1 MERTDLDYGL
11 NERINE
17 AIDEHSWREKMKQL
31 MNIHG
36 EKNVQREKCSA
47 PMASNRRR
55 NLLSLKRGR
64 YAGFFSIKFL
74 LFFVCR
80 KGRNK
85 ICYIRHIFSVFLKI
99 TPKLGRILLRS
110 LDGFYSEV
118 WTGFTPK
125 FGRVSLRSLDGIY
138 SEVWTEW
145 GRSYTES
152 AEVFSTRIARM
163 ERTVFETL
171 MFKKCFTKCR

>member
-1 MERTDLDYGL
+1 
-11 NERINE
+11 
-17 AIDEHSWREKMKQL
+17 
-31 MNIHG
+31 MNING

-99 TPKLGRILLRS
+99 TPK
-110 LDGFYSEV
+110 
-118 WTGFTPK
+118 
-125 FGRVSLRSLDGIY
+125 FGRVSLRSLDEFY
-138 SEVWTEW
+138 SEVWTGW
-145 GRSYTES
+145 GRSYAES
-152 AEVFSTRIARM
+152 AEVFSTQIARM

-171 MFKKCFTKCR
+171 MFKNYFTKCR

>member
-1 MERTDLDYGL
+1 MERTVQDLMRKL
-11 NERINE
+11 
-17 AIDEHSWREKMKQL
+17 MKRL
-31 MNIHG
+31 MNING

-74 LFFVCR
+74 LFFVCC

-99 TPKLGRILLRS
+99 TPKFGRVLLRS
-110 LDGFYSEV
+110 LDEIYSEV

-125 FGRVSLRSLDGIY
+125 FGRNGEGLTQNLLKFSAHESH
-138 SEVWTEW
+138 EW
-145 GRSYTES
+145 SKQC
-152 AEVFSTRIARM
+152 
-163 ERTVFETL
+163 L
-171 MFKKCFTKCR
+171 KH

>member
-1 MERTDLDYGL
+1 M
-11 NERINE
+11 NING
-17 AIDEHSWREKMKQL
+17 EKKKQL
-31 MNIHG
+31 MNINGEKKKQLMNING

-64 YAGFFSIKFL
+64 QAGFFSIKFL

-85 ICYIRHIFSVFLKI
+85 ICYIRHIFSVFLKF
-99 TPKLGRILLRS
+99 TPKFGRDLLRS
-110 LDGFYSEV
+110 LDGIYSEV

-125 FGRVSLRSLDGIY
+125 FGRNGEGLTQNLLKFSAHESH
-138 SEVWTEW
+138 EW
-145 GRSYTES
+145 REQC
-152 AEVFSTRIARM
+152 
-163 ERTVFETL
+163 L
-171 MFKKCFTKCR
+171 KH

>member
-1 MERTDLDYGL
+1 MPLILFERMERTIQDLM
-11 NERINE
+11 
-17 AIDEHSWREKMKQL
+17 RELMKQL

-47 PMASNRRR
+47 PMSSNRRR

-99 TPKLGRILLRS
+99 TPKFGRVLLRS

-125 FGRVSLRSLDGIY
+125 FGRDLLRSLDGFY
-138 SEVWTEW
+138 SEVWTGWEGLTQNLLKFSERKSHEW
-145 GRSYTES
+145 SEPC
-152 AEVFSTRIARM
+152 
-163 ERTVFETL
+163 L
-171 MFKKCFTKCR
+171 KH

>member
-1 MERTDLDYGL
+1 
-11 NERINE
+11 
-17 AIDEHSWREKMKQL
+17 MKQL
-31 MNIHG
+31 MNING

-99 TPKLGRILLRS
+99 TPK
-110 LDGFYSEV
+110 
-118 WTGFTPK
+118 
-125 FGRVSLRSLDGIY
+125 FGRVLLRSLDGIY
-138 SEVWTEW
+138 SEVWTRW
-145 GRSYTES
+145 GRSYANLLKFSAHES
-152 AEVFSTRIARM
+152 HEWN
-163 ERTVFETL
+163 EQ
-171 MFKKCFTKCR
+171 C

>member
-1 MERTDLDYGL
+1 
-11 NERINE
+11 
-17 AIDEHSWREKMKQL
+17 
-31 MNIHG
+31 
-36 EKNVQREKCSA
+36 
-47 PMASNRRR
+47 MASNRRR

-99 TPKLGRILLRS
+99 TPKFGRILLRS

-125 FGRVSLRSLDGIY
+125 FGRNGEGLTQNLLKFSAHESHEW
-138 SEVWTEW
+138 SEQ
-145 GRSYTES
+145 
-152 AEVFSTRIARM
+152 
-163 ERTVFETL
+163 
-171 MFKKCFTKCR
+171 C

>member
-1 MERTDLDYGL
+1 MFG
-11 NERINE
+11 
-17 AIDEHSWREKMKQL
+17 S
-31 MNIHG
+31 HG
-36 EKNVQREKCSA
+36 FQQKTQSFVAQTGEIGGI
-47 PMASNRRR
+47 
-55 NLLSLKRGR
+55 L
-64 YAGFFSIKFL
+64 FHKFL

-99 TPKLGRILLRS
+99 TPKFGRVLLRS
-110 LDGFYSEV
+110 LDGIYSEV

-125 FGRVSLRSLDGIY
+125 FGRILLRSLDGM
-138 SEVWTEW
+138 

-152 AEVFSTRIARM
+152 AEVFRTQIARM

-171 MFKKCFTKCR
+171 MFKNCFTKCR

>member
-1 MERTDLDYGL
+1 MPLILFERMERTIQDLM
-11 NERINE
+11 
-17 AIDEHSWREKMKQL
+17 RELMKQL

-47 PMASNRRR
+47 PMASNRRH

-99 TPKLGRILLRS
+99 TPKFGRVLLRS
-110 LDGFYSEV
+110 LDEIYSQV
-118 WTGFTPK
+118 WTGWEGLTQNLLK
-125 FGRVSLRSLDGIY
+125 F
-138 SEVWTEW
+138 SERKSHEW
-145 GRSYTES
+145 SEQCW
-152 AEVFSTRIARM
+152 
-163 ERTVFETL
+163 
-171 MFKKCFTKCR
+171 KH

>member
-1 MERTDLDYGL
+1 MFGSHGL
-11 NERINE
+11 QQKTQSFV
-17 AIDEHSWREKMKQL
+17 AQT
-31 MNIHG
+31 G
-36 EKNVQREKCSA
+36 EICGI
-47 PMASNRRR
+47 
-55 NLLSLKRGR
+55 L
-64 YAGFFSIKFL
+64 FHKFL

-99 TPKLGRILLRS
+99 TPKFGRDSLRS

-118 WTGFTPK
+118 WTG
-125 FGRVSLRSLDGIY
+125 
-138 SEVWTEW
+138 W
-145 GRSYTES
+145 GTSYTES

>member
-1 MERTDLDYGL
+1 
-11 NERINE
+11 
-17 AIDEHSWREKMKQL
+17 MKRL
-31 MNIHG
+31 MNING

-85 ICYIRHIFSVFLKI
+85 ICYIRHIFSVFLKF
-99 TPKLGRILLRS
+99 TPKFGRVLLRS
-110 LDGFYSEV
+110 LDEIYYEV

-125 FGRVSLRSLDGIY
+125 FGRDLLRSFDEIY
-138 SEVWTEW
+138 SEVWTEFTPKF
-145 GRSYTES
+145 GRNGEGLTQNLLKFSAHES
-152 AEVFSTRIARM
+152 HEWS
-163 ERTVFETL
+163 EPCL
-171 MFKKCFTKCR
+171 KH

>member
-1 MERTDLDYGL
+1 MER
-11 NERINE
+11 
-17 AIDEHSWREKMKQL
+17 KKKQS

-64 YAGFFSIKFL
+64 YAGFFSIIFL

-85 ICYIRHIFSVFLKI
+85 IFYIRHIFSVFLKI
-99 TPKLGRILLRS
+99 TPKFGRILLRS

-118 WTGFTPK
+118 WTGWEGLTQNLLK
-125 FGRVSLRSLDGIY
+125 F
-138 SEVWTEW
+138 SERKSHEW
-145 GRSYTES
+145 SEQC
-152 AEVFSTRIARM
+152 
-163 ERTVFETL
+163 L
-171 MFKKCFTKCR
+171 KQ

>member
-1 MERTDLDYGL
+1 
-11 NERINE
+11 
-17 AIDEHSWREKMKQL
+17 
-31 MNIHG
+31 MNING

-47 PMASNRRR
+47 PMSSNRRR

-85 ICYIRHIFSVFLKI
+85 ICYIRHIFSVFLKF
-99 TPKLGRILLRS
+99 TPKFGRVLLRS

-118 WTGFTPK
+118 WTGWEGLTQNLLK
-125 FGRVSLRSLDGIY
+125 FSAHESH
-138 SEVWTEW
+138 EW
-145 GRSYTES
+145 NEPCWNIN
-152 AEVFSTRIARM
+152 VQKLLHKMPLIWTRIARM
-163 ERTVFETL
+163 ERTVLETL
-171 MFKKCFTKCR
+171 MFKNCLTKCR

>member
-1 MERTDLDYGL
+1 MKQFL
-11 NERINE
+11 NINE
-17 AIDEHSWREKMKQL
+17 EKKKQL
-31 MNIHG
+31 MNING

-85 ICYIRHIFSVFLKI
+85 ICYIRHIFSVFLK
-99 TPKLGRILLRS
+99 
-110 LDGFYSEV
+110 
-118 WTGFTPK
+118 FTPK
-125 FGRVSLRSLDGIY
+125 FGRVLLRSLDGIY
-138 SEVWTEW
+138 SEVWTGFYSEVWTGWEGLTQNLLKFSERKSHEW
-145 GRSYTES
+145 SEQC
-152 AEVFSTRIARM
+152 
-163 ERTVFETL
+163 L
-171 MFKKCFTKCR
+171 KH

>member
-1 MERTDLDYGL
+1 
-11 NERINE
+11 
-17 AIDEHSWREKMKQL
+17 

-47 PMASNRRR
+47 PMSSNRRR

-99 TPKLGRILLRS
+99 TPKFGRDLLRS
-110 LDGFYSEV
+110 LDGMGKVLHRICWSFQHTNRTNGTNRV
-118 WTGFTPK
+118 WNINVQKLLHKMPLISF
-125 FGRVSLRSLDGIY
+125 
-138 SEVWTEW
+138 WTNGENSS
-145 GRSYTES
+145 RFNE
-152 AEVFSTRIARM
+152 RIN
-163 ERTVFETL
+163 ETINEH
-171 MFKKCFTKCR
+171 

>member
-1 MERTDLDYGL
+1 
-11 NERINE
+11 
-17 AIDEHSWREKMKQL
+17 MKQL
-31 MNIHG
+31 MNINGEKKKQFLNING

-64 YAGFFSIKFL
+64 QAGFFSIKFL

-85 ICYIRHIFSVFLKI
+85 ICYIRHIFSVFLKF
-99 TPKLGRILLRS
+99 TPKFGRDLLRS

-118 WTGFTPK
+118 WT
-125 FGRVSLRSLDGIY
+125 
-138 SEVWTEW
+138 EW
-145 GRSYTES
+145 GRSYTKS

-171 MFKKCFTKCR
+171 MFKNCLTKCR

>member
-1 MERTDLDYGL
+1 MERTVQDLMRKLMKQFL
-11 NERINE
+11 NING
-17 AIDEHSWREKMKQL
+17 EKKKQL
-31 MNIHG
+31 MNING

-85 ICYIRHIFSVFLKI
+85 ICYIRHIFSVFLKF
-99 TPKLGRILLRS
+99 TPKFGRALLRS
-110 LDGFYSEV
+110 LDEFYSEV

-125 FGRVSLRSLDGIY
+125 FGRVLLRSLDGM
-138 SEVWTEW
+138 
-145 GRSYTES
+145 GKDLR
-152 AEVFSTRIARM
+152 RI
-163 ERTVFETL
+163 
-171 MFKKCFTKCR
+171 C

>member
-1 MERTDLDYGL
+1 MKQLM
-11 NERINE
+11 NING
-17 AIDEHSWREKMKQL
+17 EKKKQL

-47 PMASNRRR
+47 PMSSNRRR

-99 TPKLGRILLRS
+99 TPK
-110 LDGFYSEV
+110 
-118 WTGFTPK
+118 
-125 FGRVSLRSLDGIY
+125 FGRVLLRSLDGIY

-145 GRSYTES
+145 GRSYAES
-152 AEVFSTRIARM
+152 AEVFRTRIARM

-171 MFKKCFTKCR
+171 MSKNCLTKCR

>member
-1 MERTDLDYGL
+1 MFR
-11 NERINE
+11 
-17 AIDEHSWREKMKQL
+17 
-31 MNIHG
+31 
-36 EKNVQREKCSA
+36 EKNVQREKCSERK
-47 PMASNRRR
+47 MFGSH
-55 NLLSLKRGR
+55 
-64 YAGFFSIKFL
+64 GFQQKTQSFVAQTGEIGGILFHKFL

-85 ICYIRHIFSVFLKI
+85 ICYIRHIFSVFLKF
-99 TPKLGRILLRS
+99 TPKFGRVLLRS
-110 LDGFYSEV
+110 LDGF
-118 WTGFTPK
+118 
-125 FGRVSLRSLDGIY
+125 Y

-171 MFKKCFTKCR
+171 IFKNCFTKCR

>member
-1 MERTDLDYGL
+1 MFG
-11 NERINE
+11 
-17 AIDEHSWREKMKQL
+17 S
-31 MNIHG
+31 HG
-36 EKNVQREKCSA
+36 FQQKTQSFVAQTGEIGGI
-47 PMASNRRR
+47 
-55 NLLSLKRGR
+55 L
-64 YAGFFSIKFL
+64 FHKFL

-99 TPKLGRILLRS
+99 TPKFGRDLLRSLDEIYSEVWTEFTPKFGRDLLRS
-110 LDGFYSEV
+110 LDGFH
-118 WTGFTPK
+118 
-125 FGRVSLRSLDGIY
+125 

-145 GRSYTES
+145 GRTYAES

-171 MFKKCFTKCR
+171 MFKNCFTKCREFEHKSHEWSEQCLKQ